1 MGEISPHARL
11 GELRPPKHLVNCTQ
25 YYVSTPTIQWTFPN
39 CNISFI
45 MDQSTNK
52 TTNEWL
58 LQVAYGKTCPTL
70 GALLFA
76 WQQNH
81 SVGCTKSKDRHT
93 VGKSCL
99 FWSLMFA
106 TIFPLKN
113 SPNFQSSFWWRRFKS
128 TYTFLTFLFLF
139 FTSASSCLSS
149 FLIPSSFIISCL
161 FSCTWRRKFSVESA
175 CVSLFP
181 CVSSYRWIH
190 FPRSVLSVLSTS
202 SVVVHSF
209 LRKRLLL
216 FLWCFFFFFFFFHIH
231 EITRVVVLYASLRLV
246 EGVYKPQ
253 RACTGWASV
262 TGSRLEMCMW
272 IKRTCL
278 DEFPPGHPKM
288 FERML
293 DIISLFVLAISNT
306 ISLSPR
312 LGKWYYLTQTVQI

>member
-11 GELRPPKHLVNCTQ
+11 GKLRPPKHLVNCTQ
-25 YYVSTPTIQWTFPN
+25 YYVSTPTIQWTFSN

-99 FWSLMFA
+99 FWSLVFA

-128 TYTFLTFLFLF
+128 TYTFLTFFYLF
-139 FTSASSCLSS
+139 FTSASFCLSS
-149 FLIPSSFIISCL
+149 
-161 FSCTWRRKFSVESA
+161 SVFAS
-175 CVSLFP
+175 
-181 CVSSYRWIH
+181 
-190 FPRSVLSVLSTS
+190 
-202 SVVVHSF
+202 
-209 LRKRLLL
+209 
-216 FLWCFFFFFFFFHIH
+216 FFF
-231 EITRVVVLYASLRLV
+231 
-246 EGVYKPQ
+246 
-253 RACTGWASV
+253 
-262 TGSRLEMCMW
+262 
-272 IKRTCL
+272 
-278 DEFPPGHPKM
+278 
-288 FERML
+288 
-293 DIISLFVLAISNT
+293 
-306 ISLSPR
+306 
-312 LGKWYYLTQTVQI
+312 YY